1 MFSFS
6 SPRDSAGLTTSTAV
20 DPSASPESSLGAT
33 WEVRGGNESPQ
44 EEPLTPHRGG
54 GGDAFGFG
62 CVGANLTELVLA
74 PFMPFVAEPAV
85 ALRCREACLDDEAD
99 GGHLLRLL
107 DCYARDPMGI
117 NESLPQR
124 IMDSL
129 LPKLQ
134 KLSYCKVY
142 FAMFDDCIPIAMAI
156 CFEGFSTFQAAAVL
170 NVHDFIVD
178 PAYRGQK
185 VGQRLMDHIAAD
197 CSRKGFCKITL
208 EVLSGNSVALECYQ
222 KSGFHPYKL
231 REETGDAM
239 FLTRKLNIGFFDGYI
254 PFT

>member
-6 SPRDSAGLTTSTAV
+6 SPRDSAGAALTTSSAV
-20 DPSASPESSLGAT
+20 ASASPESSPGFGAT
-33 WEVRGGNESPQ
+33 WEVRGGDGSPQ
-44 EEPLTPHRGG
+44 EEPPTPHRGG

-74 PFMPFVAEPAV
+74 PFMPFVGEPIV

-117 NESLPQR
+117 NESLPKK

-142 FAMFDDCIPIAMAI
+142 FAMFDDSIPIAMAI

-170 NVHDFIVD
+170 NVHDFVVD
-178 PAYRGQK
+178 PASVKSRSRSS
-185 VGQRLMDHIAAD
+185 VGIL
-197 CSRKGFCKITL
+197 
-208 EVLSGNSVALECYQ
+208 
-222 KSGFHPYKL
+222 
-231 REETGDAM
+231 
-239 FLTRKLNIGFFDGYI
+239 
-254 PFT
+254 